1 MTCNPANLHDQLAR
15 TITALFWSHSGR
27 RNHYTTYKFVNLD
40 ERNRTSYMDHHG
52 STWYVGAGHHCSTY
66 KLGTTAQYEL
76 RIQYP
81 DKCLAGAVAACS
93 ARRKIGWKISTANI
107 TEIRLIASWTSVTT
121 ASLGQNKHRR
131 GRQQRQPPSFW
142 QPRPRPTT
150 HNSQPASRKIAAT
163 ATATTTTTTTTTTTP
178 TTPIAI
184 AAATPTTT
192 SPTSTTTAPTT
203 ITTATTTTAT
213 TTPSTTSWL
222 TPAL

>member
-52 STWYVGAGHHCSTY
+52 STWYVAQGIIVQHTSSGRQHSTSY
-66 KLGTTAQYEL
+66 G
-76 RIQYP
+76 YP

-93 ARRKIGWKISTANI
+93 ARRKIGWKISTARI

-142 QPRPRPTT
+142 QPRPTT
-150 HNSQPASRKIAAT
+150 HNSQPASHKIAAT
-163 ATATTTTTTTTTTTP
+163 ATATTTTTTP